1 MEASNARGAS
11 STRGTGTRS
20 GGSDLQA
27 ELDKERNRFVKLWDA
42 YERQEQEL
50 LAAKDCIELLEGT
63 VTEQGQVIHCMRSV
77 LAAHGLTEG

>member
-1 MEASNARGAS
+1 
-11 STRGTGTRS
+11 
-20 GGSDLQA
+20 
-27 ELDKERNRFVKLWDA
+27 VKLWDA